1 MTSAANN
8 GEAAIISANSTS
20 AKNEMQDAVVHLTT
34 TMTLQAGTK
43 THVTCASAINIETSP
58 GLQVAVSALTPITL
72 HVKSRRTI
80 SPSAALGAEF
90 AHGWNS
96 LPEELKLHI
105 LSFSLTAKGREVKYQ
120 NARGYFTLQDTLLS
134 HFLMGPEIALLAHD
148 AFYKENT
155 IIIRALVSNNPD
167 RHEVLRL
174 PPYVSRKAIRF
185 LRLVLDCD
193 YIHWWTIKSCATA
206 WLGFLNLQHIQIV
219 FSWHKGSNE
228 ECNHFLDCILFGQTD
243 HISFSCA
250 GEVVFRGSPS
260 LEIAQRII
268 QFEGSNQASV
278 ENTIRSLV
286 SFTK

>member
-1 MTSAANN
+1 
-8 GEAAIISANSTS
+8 
-20 AKNEMQDAVVHLTT
+20 
-34 TMTLQAGTK
+34 MTLQAGTK

-96 LPEELKLHI
+96 LPEELKLHV
-105 LSFSLTAKGREVKYQ
+105 LSFSLTAKGGEVKYQ
-120 NARGYFTLQDTLLS
+120 NARGYFTLQDTLLA
-134 HFLMGPEIALLAHD
+134 HFLMGPEIARVAHD
-148 AFYKENT
+148 AFYKENIIT
-155 IIIRALVSNNPD
+155 IRSFVSNNPE

-174 PPYVSRKAIRF
+174 PPYVSRNAIRF

-193 YIHWWTIKSCATA
+193 SIHWCTIEMCATA
-206 WLGFLNLQHIQIV
+206 RLGFLNLRQIQIV

-228 ECNHFLDCILFGQTD
+228 ECHHFLDCVLFGQTH
-243 HISFSCA
+243 HISFLCA

-260 LEIAQRII
+260 SEIVQRLN
-268 QFEGSNQASV
+268 QYHGSSQASV